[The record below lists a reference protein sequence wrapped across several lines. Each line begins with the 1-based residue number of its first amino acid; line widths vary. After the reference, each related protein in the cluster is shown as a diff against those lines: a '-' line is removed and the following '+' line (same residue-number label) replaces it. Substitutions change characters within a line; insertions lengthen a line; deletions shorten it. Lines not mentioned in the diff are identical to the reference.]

1 MDIKKNF
8 SSIEQVT
15 GQYLNSKVSINKSL
29 QNQNI
34 SFEEVLKSKQKSL
47 GELKFSKHAD
57 SRLESRNITLT
68 EEQKQRLEDG
78 AEKARGKGI
87 RESLVIV
94 DKLAFIVNI
103 KNNTV
108 VTAMSQE
115 ESNEAIFT
123 NIDGAVII

>member
-1 MDIKKNF
+1 MDIKQNF

-15 GQYLNSKVSINKSL
+15 GQYLNPKVSTNKLL
-29 QNQNI
+29 QNNNV
-34 SFEEVLKSKQKSL
+34 SFEEVLKSKQEGL
-47 GELKFSKHAD
+47 EQLKFSKHAD

-78 AEKARGKGI
+78 AKKARGKGI
-87 RESLVIV
+87 KESLVLV
-94 DKLAFIVNI
+94 DQLAFIVNI

-108 VTAMSQE
+108 ITAMSKE
-115 ESNEAIFT
+115 ETNDTIFT